1 MKFRFPIIIIDEDYR
16 SENTSGLGIRALA
29 QAIETEGFE
38 VLGVTSYG
46 DLSQFAQQ
54 QSRASAFILSIDDEE
69 FTLGVGQDPIVL
81 SLRNFIGEVRRK
93 NVDVPIYIYGETKTS
108 RHLPNDILRELHGFI
123 HMFEDTPE
131 FVAKHI
137 IREAKNYLESVQPPF
152 FKALLD
158 YAEDGSYSWHCP
170 GHSGGVAFLKSPV
183 GQMYHQ
189 FYGENMLRAD
199 VCNAVE
205 ELGQLLDHNGAIG
218 ESERNAARIFNADHC
233 FFVTNGT
240 STSNKIVWHHT
251 VAPGDVVV
259 VDRNCHKSILH
270 AIIMTGA
277 VPVFLKPTRNHFGII
292 GPIPQSEFEPATIK
306 AKILAN
312 PLLKGVDPDKVKP
325 RVLTLT
331 QSTYD
336 GVLYNTETIKK
347 LLDGYVDNLHFD
359 EAWLPHAAFHPFYG
373 AYHAM
378 GKKRARPQHS
388 VVYATQSIH
397 KLLAGISQAS
407 HVLVQDSQ
415 TEKLDR
421 HLFNEAYLMHTS
433 TSPQYSIIASCDV
446 AAAMMEPPGGTALVE
461 ESILE
466 ALDFRRA
473 MREIEAEFGKD
484 DWWFK
489 VWGPDQLVEEGLGRA
504 EDWIIRAD
512 KKGKKNDNKWH
523 GFGDLAD
530 GFNMLDPIKST
541 IVTPGLSLDGKFDTN
556 GIPASI
562 VTKYLAEHG
571 VVVEKTGLYSFFI
584 MFTIGITKGRW
595 NTLLTALQQFK
606 DDYEKNQPMS
616 RVVPE
621 FCQSHRRYQRMGLR
635 DMCQHIHQ
643 LYAQYD
649 IARLTTE
656 IYLSDLTPA
665 MKPSD
670 AYAHIAHRQTE
681 RVPIDDLEGRITVG
695 LITPYPPGIPLLVPG
710 EVFNKKIV
718 DYLKFAR
725 EFAELSP
732 GFETDIHGLV
742 EIEDESGHVSY
753 YADCVARGD
762 AEQEPEPLATADNL
776 VQVGDKGPF
785 SRFI

>member
-1 MKFRFPIIIIDEDYR
+1 MKFRFPIVIIDEDFR

-29 QAIETEGFE
+29 QAIETEGLE

-69 FTLGVGQDPIVL
+69 FTPGPDLDPAVL
-81 SLRNFIGEVRRK
+81 NLRHFIEEVRRK
-93 NVDVPIYIYGETKTS
+93 NLDVPIYIYGETKTS

-131 FVAKHI
+131 FVARHI
-137 IREAKNYLESVQPPF
+137 IREAKSYLEGVQPPF

-158 YAEDGSYSWHCP
+158 YAENGSYSWHCP

-205 ELGQLLDHNGAIG
+205 ELGQLLDHDGAIG
-218 ESERNAARIFNADHC
+218 KSERNAARIFNADHC

-240 STSNKIVWHHT
+240 STSNKMVWHHT
-251 VAPGDVVV
+251 VAPNDVVV

-277 VPVFLKPTRNHFGII
+277 IPVFLKPTRNHFGII
-292 GPIPQSEFEPATIK
+292 GPIPRSEFEPAAIK
-306 AKILAN
+306 AKIKAN
-312 PLLKGVDPDKVKP
+312 PLIQLHLQGVDINAIKP

-336 GVLYNTETIKK
+336 GVLYNTETVKV
-347 LLDGYVDNLHFD
+347 LLDGYVENIHFD

-373 AYHAM
+373 SYHAM
-378 GKKRARPQHS
+378 GKNRPRPKHAM
-388 VVYATQSIH
+388 VYATQSLH

-415 TEKLDR
+415 TVKLDK

-461 ESILE
+461 ESIAE

-473 MREIEAEFGKD
+473 MRKVDEEYGA

-489 VWGPDQLVEEGLGRA
+489 VWGPDKLVDEGIGRA
-504 EDWIIRAD
+504 DDWII
-512 KKGKKNDNKWH
+512 KGESSKAKAGVNWH
-523 GFGDLAD
+523 GFGKMAA

-541 IVTPGLSLDGKFDTN
+541 IVTPGMDLSGKFAKT

-562 VTKYLAEHG
+562 VTKFLSEHG

-595 NTLLTALQQFK
+595 NSMLTALQQFK
-606 DDYEKNQPMS
+606 DDYAKNQPMW
-616 RVVPE
+616 RILPE
-621 FCQSHRRYQRMGLR
+621 FCQKYPKYENMGLA
-635 DMCQHIHQ
+635 DLCQHIHQ
-643 LYAQYD
+643 LYAKYD
-649 IARLTTE
+649 IARLTTDM
-656 IYLSDLTPA
+656 YLSDLTPA

-670 AYAHIAHRQTE
+670 AYAHIALRQTE
-681 RVPIDDLEGRITVG
+681 RVEIDQLEGRITVG
-695 LITPYPPGIPLLVPG
+695 LVTPYPPGIPLLIPG

-718 DYLKFAR
+718 DYLKFSR
-725 EFAELSP
+725 EFNSQCP

-742 EIEDESGHVSY
+742 EEEGSDGQRHY
-753 YADCVARGD
+753 YADCVKD
-762 AEQEPEPLATADNL
+762 
-776 VQVGDKGPF
+776 
-785 SRFI
+785 